1 MLDDERDMDDR
12 FVERECLDC
21 PEVTGPFHTDRVPGV
36 QEDLGKEIEAL
47 LGAVHDLDL
56 TCSCRDIQAVSV
68 PVRDIFPKGEITIG
82 GSILQGDTC
91 VLFKDLTGCP
101 CNPLAVDEFR

>member
-1 MLDDERDMDDR
+1 
-12 FVERECLDC
+12 
-21 PEVTGPFHTDRVPGV
+21 
-36 QEDLGKEIEAL
+36 
-47 LGAVHDLDL
+47 
-56 TCSCRDIQAVSV
+56 VSV
-68 PVRDIFPKGEITIG
+68 PVRDIFSKGEITIG